1 MANSIPPEFE
11 DSTDPGAPPNHF
23 KDVLDA
29 RHGGEDGY
37 ELLEGE
43 DVRYHLRRALEGDI
57 SGDVESHIRAAL
69 ERLETDHRSE

>member
-43 DVRYHLRRALEGDI
+43 DVRHHLRRALEGDI
-57 SGDVESHIRAAL
+57 SRDVKSDIWSAL
-69 ERLETDHRSE
+69 EQLETDSRSE